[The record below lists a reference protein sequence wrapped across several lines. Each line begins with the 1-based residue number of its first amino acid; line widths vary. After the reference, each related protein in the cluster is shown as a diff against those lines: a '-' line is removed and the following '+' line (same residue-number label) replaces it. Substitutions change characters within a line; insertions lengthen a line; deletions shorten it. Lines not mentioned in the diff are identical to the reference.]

1 MRMGKTFDIWAFVS
15 VFMLI
20 CNIYVFV
27 KFKGKETVVTKVVYY
42 ITLVLFIA
50 SECVLIIRG
59 IIGVNNWLV
68 NIIVIIIA
76 VIYIWIWLFSSE
88 DFSFGTVLWG
98 GIITVLYLFIIYL
111 ILSLNNIAEIQ
122 FIDDCIVIIAELFPV
137 IIQNEWFKGISIAAL
152 GGVISGLVLNKISKK
167 K

>member
-1 MRMGKTFDIWAFVS
+1 M
-15 VFMLI
+15 
-20 CNIYVFV
+20 
-27 KFKGKETVVTKVVYY
+27 
-42 ITLVLFIA
+42 
-50 SECVLIIRG
+50 
-59 IIGVNNWLV
+59 NNWLA
-68 NIIVIIIA
+68 NIIVIIIV

-88 DFSFGTVLWG
+88 DFSLGTVLWG

-137 IIQNEWFKGISIAAL
+137 IIQNEWFKGITIAAV
-152 GGVISGLVLNKISKK
+152 GGIISGLVVNKRTKK